1 MMMIPK
7 LKDNQLFFKNLLNKR
22 VKNTNEYKEYSTEFG
37 IDLIGYDLYNED
49 IKRITQLIIETDKF
63 NYLNIRL
70 SNTLTDATI
79 LNKLLRKI
87 SLKRQ
92 FTSLGFYIKYL
103 NDELLSIF
111 IEFIGKLEN
120 HLNSLEISI
129 KYLDKK
135 RK

>member
-1 MMMIPK
+1 MMIPK
-7 LKDNQLFFKNLLNKR
+7 LKDNQLFFKNLLIER
-22 VKNTNEYKEYSTEFG
+22 VKDENEYKEYSTEFG
-37 IDLIGYDLYNED
+37 LDLIGYDLYNED

-63 NYLNIRL
+63 TYLNIRL
-70 SNTLTDATI
+70 NNTLTEKYITD
-79 LNKLLRKI
+79 KLFRKI
-87 SLKRQ
+87 SLKRK

-103 NDELLSIF
+103 SDELLSIF